1 VLRFRGPKEKLAT
14 SLQSTRDY
22 DLRLTGNDQKRLS
35 KGDTDNTE
43 AYQLYLK
50 GRYYW
55 NKITEEAIVVAGLH
69 G

>member
-1 VLRFRGPKEKLAT
+1 V
-14 SLQSTRDY
+14 
-22 DLRLTGNDQKRLS
+22 RLTGNDQKRLS